1 MLGSG
6 RTLLLL
12 LLVGCLLLVGAQWF
26 WRRRNVAVKWWGGGS
41 GVVPGAAVA
50 TAVAIAP
57 SGVGDGLMESPYV
70 PPLKTL
76 DIRGPVVPAL
86 VSSSPDGLGLGMAAV
101 PTRLSIPAVVSPS
114 LSVAMPVPVPVATS
128 TMQMPY
134 RQVGILTHKTETSD
148 APVILPLMGR
158 SLMNGRDKW
167 QYYTMSNSGG
177 APISTKLPVSVR
189 GRSGLTEYGVDSLSS
204 GDNVFVDGYQNDF
217 KATIY
222 ENASL
227 LY

>member
-1 MLGSG
+1 MARKSLSGSG
-6 RTLLLL
+6 RTVLLL
-12 LLVGCLLLVGAQWF
+12 LLVVCLLLVAAQWY
-26 WRRRNVAVKWWGGGS
+26 WRGS
-41 GVVPGAAVA
+41 GVAPGMAA
-50 TAVAIAP
+50 TAVAIAAP
-57 SGVGDGLMESPYV
+57 GGALVGDGLMESPYV

-114 LSVAMPVPVPVATS
+114 LSMAVPVPVATS

-134 RQVGILTHKTETSD
+134 RQVGILTHKAEASD
-148 APVILPLMGR
+148 NPVILPLMGR

-189 GRSGLTEYGVDSLSS
+189 GRSGMTEYGVDSLSS
-204 GDNVFVDGYQNDF
+204 GDQVFVDGYQNDF